1 MKKILTT
8 ILILSSLVFA
18 KEYRSYTYA
27 HVTKSKPI
35 YEYRYNRVYNN
46 ECEDD
51 YYESSYEPN
60 YYNDNSNNI
69 GLDTLIGATIGVAI
83 GNQIGKG
90 NGRDVAKVA
99 GGILGAS
106 YANHNRHNNYNS
118 HPKKYKKRHYKQ
130 CDDGYYTTAKK
141 RVLVGYKNYFYYKN
155 ERHFKV
161 TNRPKNRIKITKIVS
176 Y

>member
-8 ILILSSLVFA
+8 LLILSSFVFA

-27 HVTKSKPI
+27 HVTSSEPI
-35 YEYRYNRVYNN
+35 YEYRYKRVYN
-46 ECEDD
+46 EQCDD
-51 YYESSYEPN
+51 YYESSYHEPR
-60 YYNDNSNNI
+60 YYNNTNNI

-106 YANHNRHNNYNS
+106 YANHHRNDGHA
-118 HPKKYKKRHYKQ
+118 HHKKYKKRHYKH
-130 CDDGYYTTAKK
+130 CNDGYYTTSKR
-141 RVLVGYKNYFYYKN
+141 RVLVGYKNYFFYKN
-155 ERHFKV
+155 KEHFKI
-161 TNRPKNRIKITKIVS
+161 TSRPKNRIKITKIVR